1 MHFIRVAE
9 VYHIFLVS
17 SLCPIVLAAVVVAVV
32 VPLAANKDMCV
43 LTYMHCRFC
52 RYRANNAAN

>member
-17 SLCPIVLAAVVVAVV
+17 SLCPIVVAAVVVVL
-32 VPLAANKDMCV
+32 LAANKDMCV